1 LSLISR
7 ILEWDALLLE
17 ESQALR
23 WHLVTPFFVLVSAW
37 WVKWPLFVAVGGL
50 ADVRRR
56 CGMRPQTAICAG
68 SAAAV
73 AAGLAAA
80 LQGTFERLRPAFA
93 DPASVT
99 SLITTPDQGS
109 FPSGHASVAFAAA
122 TAVAAHCPRLRLP
135 LFALAA
141 LVAAS
146 RVYLGVHFVLDV
158 VAGAALGV
166 TIGLLVAGL
175 GRRLQAVPATR

>member
-1 LSLISR
+1 MSFLSR
-7 ILEWDALLLE
+7 ILELDALLLQ

-23 WHLVTPFFVLVSAW
+23 WHLITPVFVLASAW
-37 WVKWPLFVAVGGL
+37 WVKWPLFVAVAGM
-50 ADVRRR
+50 ADLRRR
-56 CGMRPQTAICAG
+56 CGMRPQAALCATA
-68 SAAAV
+68 AAAV
-73 AAGLAAA
+73 AGGLAAG
-80 LQGTFERLRPAFA
+80 LQGVFERLRPAFA
-93 DPASVT
+93 DPTVT
-99 SLITTPDQGS
+99 SLVTTPDQGS

-122 TAVAAHCPRLRLP
+122 TAVAVHCPRLRLP

-158 VAGAALGV
+158 VAGATLGV
-166 TIGLLVAGL
+166 MIGLLVAGL